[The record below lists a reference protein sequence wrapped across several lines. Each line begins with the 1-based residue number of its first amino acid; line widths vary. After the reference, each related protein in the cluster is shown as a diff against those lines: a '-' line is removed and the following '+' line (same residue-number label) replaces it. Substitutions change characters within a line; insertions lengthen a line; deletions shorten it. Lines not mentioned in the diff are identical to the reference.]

1 MVMKITFA
9 TLCVTRVPYEMNK
22 IPFYDLYIFEIN
34 FNKNETLFLRMSVE
48 NNFLFFSILSGVIFW
63 SCLNLFYF

>member
-22 IPFYDLYIFEIN
+22 IHFRDLNIFEIN

-48 NNFLFFSILSGVIFW
+48 SKYVKILLFF
-63 SCLNLFYF
+63 